1 MLRNFS
7 SICVD
12 QHESVPATDIGNAFQ
27 KTVFFFFL
35 MEKLNTISIFECV
48 VCSHETGLRIL

>member
-27 KTVFFFFL
+27 KTVFFFFFDG
-35 MEKLNTISIFECV
+35 KTQYYFNI
-48 VCSHETGLRIL
+48 